1 GFALP
6 TSNLV
11 IFLFFNINGLSPFR
25 DISIKPACQECQVSL
40 HSETSV
46 SSLSVRVPGL
56 SPFRDISIKP
66 ICQSARSLS
75 IQRHQYQAYLSRV
88 PGLSPFRDISIK
100 PICQECQV
108 SLHSETSVSS
118 LPVKSARSLSIQRH
132 QYQACLSRVPG
143 LSPFRDISIKPACQ
157 ECQVSLHSET
167 SVSSLPVKSAR
178 SLSIQRHQYQ
188 ACLSRVPGLSP
199 FRDISIKPS
208 ARSLSIQRHQYQ
220 AYLSECQVSLH
231 SETSVSSLSVRVP
244 GLSPF
249 RDISIKPACQECQ
262 VSLHSETSVSSL
274 PVKSAR
280 SLSIQRHQYQACL
293 SRVPGLSPFRDISI
307 KPIVTGRYNRQ
318 PSGQLHF
325 VV

>member
-1 GFALP
+1 FIFAVKMVMLLLY
-6 TSNLV
+6 TFT
-11 IFLFFNINGLSPFR
+11 IGLSL
-25 DISIKPACQECQVSL
+25 SIQRHQYQAYLSECQVSL

-75 IQRHQYQAYLSRV
+75 IQRHQYQACLSRVPGLSPFRDISIKPICQSARSLSIQRHQYQAYLSECQVSLHSETSVSSLSVKSARSLSIQRHQYQAYLSRV

-100 PICQECQV
+100 PACQECQV

-199 FRDISIKPS
+199 FRDISIKP
-208 ARSLSIQRHQYQ
+208 AL
-220 AYLSECQVSLH
+220 
-231 SETSVSSLSVRVP
+231 SSLSVRVP

-249 RDISIKPACQECQ
+249 RDIITNTQMMLMIAPLL
-262 VSLHSETSVSSL
+262 V
-274 PVKSAR
+274 
-280 SLSIQRHQYQACL
+280 LSILQVWLR
-293 SRVPGLSPFRDISI
+293 
-307 KPIVTGRYNRQ
+307 T
-318 PSGQLHF
+318 
-325 VV
+325 